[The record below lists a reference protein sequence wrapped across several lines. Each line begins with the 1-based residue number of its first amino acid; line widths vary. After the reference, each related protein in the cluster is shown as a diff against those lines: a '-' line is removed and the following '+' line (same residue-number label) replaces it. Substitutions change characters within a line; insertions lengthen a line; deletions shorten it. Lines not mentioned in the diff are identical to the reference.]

1 MLVVEKLNKA
11 FGALQVTCN
20 ISLHVE
26 PGARHALIGPNGAGK
41 TTLFNLLTGEIR
53 ADSGSITLA
62 GKDLTRTRPDIRARL
77 GMARSYQQNNL
88 FADLTVTQNLVTA
101 LVVARGYGRNMWNRF
116 VGSDKLATD
125 VIKIAETIGLADVLS
140 EPTSCLSYGMQRQL
154 EVGLAMAADPKLLLL
169 DEPTA
174 GMSPEETKLML
185 ALVASLP
192 VSLTV
197 VIIEHDMDV
206 VFQIAQRVTVLDD
219 GAVLFEGTPDAVRHS
234 DVVRARY
241 LKRAK

>member
-1 MLVVEKLNKA
+1 
-11 FGALQVTCN
+11 
-20 ISLHVE
+20 
-26 PGARHALIGPNGAGK
+26 
-41 TTLFNLLTGEIR
+41 
-53 ADSGSITLA
+53 
-62 GKDLTRTRPDIRARL
+62 
-77 GMARSYQQNNL
+77 
-88 FADLTVTQNLVTA
+88 
-101 LVVARGYGRNMWNRF
+101 MWNRF
-116 VGSDKLATD
+116 VDSDKLATD
-125 VIKIAETIGLADVLS
+125 VIKSAEKIGLADALS
-140 EPTSCLSYGMQRQL
+140 EPASSLSYGMQRQL

-206 VFQIAQRVTVLDD
+206 VFQIAQQVTVLDD

>member
-41 TTLFNLLTGEIR
+41 TMLFNLLTGEIR

-101 LVVARGYGRNMWNRF
+101 LVVARGYGPHFWHRLSDRNE
-116 VGSDKLATD
+116 LALSA
-125 VIKIAETIGLADVLS
+125 VEIAELVGLADVLD
-140 EPTSCLSYGMQRQL
+140 EPAHRLAYGMKRQL
-154 EVGLAMAADPKLLLL
+154 EVGLAMAVEPRLLLL

-174 GMSPEETKLML
+174 GMSPDETRLML
-185 ALVASLP
+185 ALIGSLP
-192 VSLTV
+192 PTLTV
-197 VIIEHDMDV
+197 LIIEHDMDV
-206 VFQIAQRVTVLDD
+206 VFQFAKRITVLDE
-219 GAVLFEGTPDAVRHS
+219 GTVLFEGSPDAVRCS

-241 LKRAK
+241 LKLAT